1 MICTQRDTKH
11 VYKVGVKTVIHQ
23 SLISTTH
30 VLSAHTRSR
39 VGGWGGG
46 GGGGRWRERQKK
58 PVRKVLKKNKNTK
71 GSDAYTTQIFIN
83 KNSLPTDIT

>member
-39 VGGWGGG
+39 VGGGGG
-46 GGGGRWRERQKK
+46 WRSVGGETEETCEKSVKKEQKH
-58 PVRKVLKKNKNTK
+58 K
-71 GSDAYTTQIFIN
+71 GI
-83 KNSLPTDIT
+83 